1 MSANAWRCRKPLAR
15 FLTIRLITF
24 GNGVGHSVGDE
35 GKDASLVTACGGDEP
50 AQGFEAAA
58 QGRGSPALEES
69 HCGPGCAEV
78 PELLELVLQSPRTI
92 DTAVVFLKCLEG
104 LGVTTRTVRGMP
116 VQEPAQPLEGL
127 SLCGTGFSPLCLS
140 NLVDGLVERLDHV
153 ESVQYQSSIG
163 AVSTDGAH
171 VRLAHVAAAGVNL

>member
-1 MSANAWRCRKPLAR
+1 MSEAAGAILDD
-15 FLTIRLITF
+15 LDDTGDTF

-35 GKDASLVTACGGDEP
+35 GEDASLVTACCGDEP

-58 QGRGSPALEES
+58 QGRGSPALKES

-127 SLCGTGFSPLCLS
+127 SLGD
-140 NLVDGLVERLDHV
+140 VILDV
-153 ESVQYQSSIG
+153 P
-163 AVSTDGAH
+163 
-171 VRLAHVAAAGVNL
+171 